1 MQDLTQQQIDYLMSH
16 KEEVRQAFK
25 DAKISLEDEAD
36 VQLMREELEK
46 KPNDRLIIAQAGG
59 QNNMLMSEADI
70 TIGGGSRGGPLV
82 VDTNVVTP
90 FGYRK
95 IGDLKAGDIISGTD
109 GGMQRVVYRK
119 DHGMLPC
126 YKLKFIDGSEVIAS
140 YDHLWN
146 VRKTCYISKKRK
158 LNNLQLTD
166 DYRVWTTQMIVDHLA
181 DEKSGKIKNSRLV
194 IPLCEPIHFTN
205 GHKRFGIDPYL
216 LGVIIGDGCIV
227 NSFVK
232 HNNIMFTTTDKEIV
246 DAFIKE
252 YPDTHPRT
260 SAKEIDYVF
269 KSKEFVDALK
279 NWKLAGHKA
288 DEKFV
293 PFVFKA
299 GTVEERWA
307 ILQGLMDT
315 DGTIDKRGHCSFT
328 TISEQLAKDV
338 KFLVNSLG
346 GLATIGKG
354 ETYYTSEEG
363 KKIKCKDAYHV
374 YIRIKDSYRL
384 FRLERKRSL
393 STKYNGG
400 ISEVA
405 RHIIDYEYVGEKECC
420 CIAVNNTNSLFM
432 VEDFVV
438 THNSKSFSLLMS
450 ALYNVTDPNFRAIIL
465 RKELDDLSDIADTST
480 QLFQDFGT
488 YNRSKNDMTW
498 NFYSGGW
505 LKFSYHNDDYQS
517 FHDRFQGKQ
526 YAYIGIDEITQM
538 TFPKFK
544 YLITTNRNAFH
555 YRNHVFGTCNPDP
568 DSWVARFISWWIGED
583 GFPIRERDSKIRY
596 CFMPSD
602 YVEDVVWGDSKE
614 EVFEKCRETIMRH
627 WKPQFERYGSPQ
639 DLFVKSVCFTEAR
652 LEDNVML
659 MSSDPAYLANLVN
672 QSEEARARDLDGN
685 WKFKSA
691 GDDMIK
697 LSDIERFYNNPDQ
710 RNFSGAGEYRTESQQ
725 RYVTCDV
732 AFEGGDQC
740 VFMLWIGNHIEDI
753 YTSQKDARKTVE
765 IAQALLERWGV
776 RQENFT
782 YDLLGIGHIFKGYF
796 PRAIPFNA
804 KEAVEQKY
812 KGMYYNLNAQ
822 AAYMFA
828 DHIKDGTYSI
838 NSDLLER
845 RFTGKNYKNMLLR
858 EILNQERRCIRFRDD
873 DPSRLIDKSVGMKR
887 LIGRS
892 PDFIDTMKMREIFN
906 IKHIHHKPKNLGLV
920 TGASEKVMKSRGV
933 FPQSYNRRRMF
944 NTGFRW

>member
-1 MQDLTQQQIDYLMSH
+1 MANICFHSPNICQNGKKLLFQQKNIKKTSTFVKNQGINAKRASCGHRECRIEALLLCTRKMQDLTQQQIDYLMSH

-25 DAKISLEDEAD
+25 DAKISLEDEAN

-70 TIGGGSRGGPLV
+70 TIGGGSRGG
-82 VDTNVVTP
+82 
-90 FGYRK
+90 
-95 IGDLKAGDIISGTD
+95 
-109 GGMQRVVYRK
+109 
-119 DHGMLPC
+119 
-126 YKLKFIDGSEVIAS
+126 
-140 YDHLWN
+140 
-146 VRKTCYISKKRK
+146 
-158 LNNLQLTD
+158 
-166 DYRVWTTQMIVDHLA
+166 
-181 DEKSGKIKNSRLV
+181 
-194 IPLCEPIHFTN
+194 
-205 GHKRFGIDPYL
+205 
-216 LGVIIGDGCIV
+216 
-227 NSFVK
+227 
-232 HNNIMFTTTDKEIV
+232 
-246 DAFIKE
+246 
-252 YPDTHPRT
+252 
-260 SAKEIDYVF
+260 
-269 KSKEFVDALK
+269 
-279 NWKLAGHKA
+279 
-288 DEKFV
+288 
-293 PFVFKA
+293 
-299 GTVEERWA
+299 
-307 ILQGLMDT
+307 
-315 DGTIDKRGHCSFT
+315 
-328 TISEQLAKDV
+328 
-338 KFLVNSLG
+338 
-346 GLATIGKG
+346 
-354 ETYYTSEEG
+354 
-363 KKIKCKDAYHV
+363 
-374 YIRIKDSYRL
+374 
-384 FRLERKRSL
+384 
-393 STKYNGG
+393 
-400 ISEVA
+400 
-405 RHIIDYEYVGEKECC
+405 
-420 CIAVNNTNSLFM
+420 
-432 VEDFVV
+432 
-438 THNSKSFSLLMS
+438 SKSFSLLMS

-614 EVFEKCRETIMRH
+614 EVFEKCKETIMRH